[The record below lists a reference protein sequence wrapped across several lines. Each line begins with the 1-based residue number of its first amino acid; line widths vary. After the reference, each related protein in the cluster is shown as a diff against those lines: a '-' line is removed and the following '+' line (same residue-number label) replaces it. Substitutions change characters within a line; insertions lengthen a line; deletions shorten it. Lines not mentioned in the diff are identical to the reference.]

1 MKLLVQN
8 LYKKFGHIEAIKNVN
23 LRVEE
28 REYVVIIGPS
38 GCGKSTLLKI
48 IMGIIL
54 QDSGEIFVD
63 GKEISSLPPEDR
75 DIGFVFQNILLFP
88 HMNAYENISYS
99 PIVKDFN
106 PNIRKKFIDELILF
120 GKLEEWK
127 KLYPNQ
133 ISSRGIQQKIS
144 LIRALATG
152 SKLLLLD
159 EPLSSLDARVR
170 ISIREEVRNIVKQLG
185 ITAIHV
191 THDQNEAIAIAD
203 KIVVMKGGTIV
214 EVGTPEELYSRPKNL
229 FTAFFLGKGNFIEGK
244 IIMADDKFHIAKAGN
259 TIIKSSCIL
268 HNQSINDK
276 VIIFFRPEN
285 VIFGKGDDNNLK
297 GKIVEKRFL
306 GRHIEYSIKVED
318 KIINSRLL
326 RLEDPKYS
334 LNDEVEFHIESEST
348 ILYKYPPEGLEKAF
362 KLE

>member
-1 MKLLVQN
+1 MKLIVQN
-8 LYKKFGHIEAIKNVN
+8 LYKKFKDIVAIKDVS
-23 LRVEE
+23 LEVEE

-38 GCGKSTLLKI
+38 GCGKSTLLKLI
-48 IMGIIL
+48 KGIIL
-54 QDSGEIFVD
+54 QDSGQIFVD
-63 GKEISSLPPEDR
+63 GREVSALPPEDR

-99 PIVKDFN
+99 PIVKNFN
-106 PNIRKKFIDELILF
+106 PSLRKKFIEELILF

-127 KLYPNQ
+127 NLYPNQ

-185 ITAIHV
+185 ITAVHV

-203 KIVVMKGGTIV
+203 KIVVMRGGSII
-214 EVGTPEELYSRPKNL
+214 EVGSPEQLYNRPKNI

-244 IIMADDKFHIAKAGN
+244 IVKSDDNVTYAKAGN
-259 TIIKSSCIL
+259 IILESNSKF
-268 HNQSINDK
+268 NVGEK
-276 VIIFFRPEN
+276 VIIFFSPEN
-285 VIFGKGDDNNLK
+285 VLLEKGDENNLK
-297 GKIVEKRFL
+297 GEVVEKRFL
-306 GRHIEYSIKVED
+306 GRQIEYGIRVENN
-318 KIINSRLL
+318 IIYSRIM
-326 RLEDPKYS
+326 RLDDPKYN
-334 LNDEVEFHIESEST
+334 LGNKIELHIEKDS
-348 ILYKYPPEGLEKAF
+348 IIFYKYPQEGLEKAF